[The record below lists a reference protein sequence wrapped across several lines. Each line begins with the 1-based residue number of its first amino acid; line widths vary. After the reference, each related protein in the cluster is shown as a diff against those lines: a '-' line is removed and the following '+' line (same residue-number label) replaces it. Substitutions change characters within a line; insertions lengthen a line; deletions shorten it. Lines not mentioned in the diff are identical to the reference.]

1 LEDYRNK
8 LGVEYK
14 ELIQKE
20 KEKDEQR
27 LKNYTEDADDEIKKI
42 LEDAFNKERME
53 SSRIIKD
60 FNEYNKILIISF

>member
-1 LEDYRNK
+1 MEDYRNK